1 MTDYP
6 VQLDVTPPAHFARIQ
21 LVLRIAFAIALG
33 FIGATGGWLGGMVFV
48 ALPLIAAISISS
60 YGMERYQNEVAPRVW
75 RVIEWVLE
83 LSAFMM
89 IVVDRFPVGH
99 DPEVHVQ
106 LRTTGTPTVQSALF
120 RLLTSIP
127 SALVLWILMCVSGL
141 VTLLSAILVLVNSPI
156 PSALIGYQR
165 GVLRWQARLLAYHA
179 SLVVEYP
186 PFALDTEQSPD
197 STLAAQ
203 AR

>member
-6 VQLDVTPPAHFARIQ
+6 VQLDVSPPAHFARIQ

-33 FIGATGGWLGGMVFV
+33 FIGATGGWLAGMLFL
-48 ALPLIAAISISS
+48 ALPVFAAISISS
-60 YGMERYQNEVAPRVW
+60 YGVERYQKEVAPKVW
-75 RVIEWVLE
+75 RVIEWMLE

-89 IVVDRFPVGH
+89 IVIDRFPVGH
-99 DPEVHVQ
+99 DPEVHVK
-106 LRTTGTPTVQSALF
+106 LRATGAPTVGSALL

-127 SALVLWILMCVSGL
+127 SFAVLWILACVSGF
-141 VTLLSAILVLVNSPI
+141 VTLISAILVLVNSPI
-156 PSALIGYQR
+156 PPALIGYQR

-186 PFALDTEQSPD
+186 PFALDTEDSTH